1 MNSKSLKDENDAK
14 FGRKSIAIL
23 TTICLLSLFVD
34 KFTKMILE
42 KDGRRRTEA
51 VTCRVFSGSCSF
63 VLRGPTSYIF
73 LSNIKVIEDGFQR
86 SSKCRP
92 TWLKRSSH
100 IMCESRQL
108 ELVRS
113 QRGKYIQNWIK
124 WSAAS
129 HFRSR
134 IMRAHRFR
142 LIFVGKNIKRW
153 DFFTSK
159 TNDDDSKNQN

>member
-1 MNSKSLKDENDAK
+1 MNHQLQSRRFSTVSTNIMNSKSLKDENDAK

-23 TTICLLSLFVD
+23 TTVGLSVD
-34 KFTKMILE
+34 KFTKVILE
-42 KDGRRRTEA
+42 KEGRQRTEA

-86 SSKCRP
+86 SSKCQP

-100 IMCESRQL
+100 IMCESWQL

-113 QRGKYIQNWIK
+113 QRGKYIQNWVK

-134 IMRAHRFR
+134 IMRTHIFR
-142 LIFVGKNIKRW
+142 LIFVGKNIKR
-153 DFFTSK
+153 
-159 TNDDDSKNQN
+159 